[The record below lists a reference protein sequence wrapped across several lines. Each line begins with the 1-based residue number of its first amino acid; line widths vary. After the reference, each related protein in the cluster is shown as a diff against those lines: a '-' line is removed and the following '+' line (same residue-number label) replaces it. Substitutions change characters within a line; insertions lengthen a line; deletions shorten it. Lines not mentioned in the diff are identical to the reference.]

1 MITYRGTEIYALI
14 LAAAF
19 AGVSCRAG
27 ADSGAGANTSTT
39 QQQPTTQQQQQAAQP
54 KRLSADDLKKL
65 RWIEGAWRTTLAVE
79 GFKDQTLS
87 KVDDVTRFELKDS
100 VFGNGG
106 DDSRWAATALDD
118 DSVTFSPVA
127 KARNTFRWQRESA
140 DVWKATLDYPANG
153 DKPASQRVYRMERLP
168 QPKHLRTAGGNL

>member
-65 RWIEGAWRTTLAVE
+65 RWIEGAWRGTGDVQEPFFERYRFENETTLAVE

-106 DDSRWAATALDD
+106 DDSRWAAT
-118 DSVTFSPVA
+118 
-127 KARNTFRWQRESA
+127 
-140 DVWKATLDYPANG
+140 
-153 DKPASQRVYRMERLP
+153 
-168 QPKHLRTAGGNL
+168 